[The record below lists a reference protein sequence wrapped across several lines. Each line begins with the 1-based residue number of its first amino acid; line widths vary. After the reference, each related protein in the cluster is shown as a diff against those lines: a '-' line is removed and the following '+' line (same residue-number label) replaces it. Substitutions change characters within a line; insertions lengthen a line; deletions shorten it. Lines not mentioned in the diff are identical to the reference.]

1 MDNQHYLFD
10 IVLLLSAAVAAV
22 PLFRRLGLGAIL
34 GYLAAGA
41 LVGPWG
47 VGLIKEV
54 EEVRQLSEFG
64 VVFLLFLIG
73 IDLKPSR
80 LKLMHRQIFG
90 LGSAQLFATGLTLAV
105 LSALFGLQGGA
116 ALVVGFGLALSS
128 TAIGLQMLT
137 ERSELSTR
145 HGRAS
150 FAILLLQDI
159 AVLPLLLLVA
169 LLSGDASFSWTAI
182 GKAAVTTAVAL
193 GGMILIGRTLLR
205 PLMRLVAGAK
215 NPEIFAA
222 LAVLLVLGSAA
233 LFERLGLSMAMGA
246 FLAGVMLADS
256 EFRPQVEADIQPFRG
271 FLLGLFFMSVGMTA
285 DFGLLGKEGFKVL
298 ALVLG
303 LLVIKG
309 GLLYGLGRLFGHGRR
324 DSLRIAALLS
334 QSGEFAFVLF
344 GLAEAEGVL
353 ASHDA
358 KLLILSVSLS
368 MAATP
373 LIDRL
378 NARLVKNIKPSESPL
393 SPPVATPEPSA
404 APPVLIAGFGRV
416 GKVVARMLA
425 EKGIP
430 YLGLDKDP
438 DRVLE
443 CRNQGFEVFYGDASH
458 STVLKAAGASETSL
472 VIVTLDQI
480 GAAERAVH
488 ALRSHFPKAH
498 IFARA
503 RDPKQGA
510 ALMTAGATIC
520 IPETLEASL
529 QLGGAALKELGTGD
543 NDVERL
549 IAELRRENYQRIHP
563 ET

>member
-1 MDNQHYLFD
+1 MGTQHYLFD

-47 VGLIKEV
+47 IGLIKEV

-90 LGSAQLFATGLTLAV
+90 LGSAQLFATGLALAI
-105 LSALFGLQGGA
+105 LAALLGLQGGT

-137 ERSELSTR
+137 ERAELATR

-182 GKAAVTTAVAL
+182 GKAAITTAVAL
-193 GGMILIGRTLLR
+193 GGMILIGRTVLR

-285 DFGLLGKEGFKVL
+285 DFRLLGQEGFKVL

-334 QSGEFAFVLF
+334 QSGEFAFV
-344 GLAEAEGVL
+344 
-353 ASHDA
+353 
-358 KLLILSVSLS
+358 
-368 MAATP
+368 
-373 LIDRL
+373 
-378 NARLVKNIKPSESPL
+378 
-393 SPPVATPEPSA
+393 
-404 APPVLIAGFGRV
+404 
-416 GKVVARMLA
+416 
-425 EKGIP
+425 
-430 YLGLDKDP
+430 
-438 DRVLE
+438 
-443 CRNQGFEVFYGDASH
+443 
-458 STVLKAAGASETSL
+458 
-472 VIVTLDQI
+472 
-480 GAAERAVH
+480 
-488 ALRSHFPKAH
+488 
-498 IFARA
+498 
-503 RDPKQGA
+503 
-510 ALMTAGATIC
+510 
-520 IPETLEASL
+520 
-529 QLGGAALKELGTGD
+529 
-543 NDVERL
+543 
-549 IAELRRENYQRIHP
+549 
-563 ET
+563 